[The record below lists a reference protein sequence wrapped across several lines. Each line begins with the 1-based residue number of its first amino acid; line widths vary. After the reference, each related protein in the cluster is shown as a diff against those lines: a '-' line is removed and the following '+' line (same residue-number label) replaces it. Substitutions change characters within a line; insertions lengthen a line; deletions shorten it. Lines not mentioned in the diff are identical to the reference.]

1 MKTSGFHGCYAPGIA
16 SLRSRRL
23 FIHSLLVRMSTNG
36 IPLPADVRAKRR
48 EAADLSRVSPVS
60 LPQAV

>member
-1 MKTSGFHGCYAPGIA
+1 MPI
-16 SLRSRRL
+16 RPIRR
-23 FIHSLLVRMSTNG
+23 STNG

-60 LPQAV
+60 LPPAV